1 MRDHPHQRDGFDPRA
16 GRGRGPRVFAPGD
29 LKLLLPALIAEQPCH
44 GYDLIRQ
51 IESLFDG
58 AYTPSPGVIYP
69 TLTFLEES
77 DLIQGDADG
86 GKKRYTI
93 TDAGRL
99 FLSEQQVALDGVRM
113 RIDVS
118 KRSLRGHDRPPEIHE
133 AVHNLLIHRVSHEIK
148 RRRLEVLRVVDITP
162 RMRRITLG
170 GPELAGFVSLGSDDH
185 IKLLFPQNA
194 AEQAALESPTFNIK
208 GDGPQPAMRDYT
220 PRRFDLSIGELD
232 IDFVLHGDG
241 PASTW
246 ADQVQVGQHLYIGG
260 PRGSM
265 IVPDIFDSYLL
276 IGDETALPAIA
287 RRLEELPAGR
297 TVLAVIEIANAAEK
311 QALNSAAN
319 VEVIWV
325 IRGQDDL
332 LETVQK
338 LTLPS
343 GSLYSFVATETK
355 LSRQVRR
362 VLLDT
367 HKVNE
372 EFLKAVGYWRAEGS
386 EEE

>member
-1 MRDHPHQRDGFDPRA
+1 MNTQ
-16 GRGRGPRVFAPGD
+16 
-29 LKLLLPALIAEQPCH
+29 
-44 GYDLIRQ
+44 
-51 IESLFDG
+51 
-58 AYTPSPGVIYP
+58 T
-69 TLTFLEES
+69 
-77 DLIQGDADG
+77 
-86 GKKRYTI
+86 
-93 TDAGRL
+93 
-99 FLSEQQVALDGVRM
+99 
-113 RIDVS
+113 
-118 KRSLRGHDRPPEIHE
+118 
-133 AVHNLLIHRVSHEIK
+133 IHRVTHEIK
-148 RRRLEVLRVVDITP
+148 RRRLQVLRVVDITP
-162 RMRRITLG
+162 RMRRVTLG
-170 GPELAGFVSLGSDDH
+170 GPELAGFISLGSDDH

-194 AEQAALESPTFNIK
+194 QEQAALESPSFSIK

-220 PRRFDLSIGELD
+220 PRRYDLSIGELD

-246 ADQVQVGQHLYIGG
+246 AEQVQVGQHLYIGG

-276 IGDETALPAIA
+276 IGDETAIPAIA

-297 TVLAVIEIANAAEK
+297 KVLAVIEIADAAE
-311 QALNSAAN
+311 QQVLSSAAK

-325 IRGQDDL
+325 LRGQDNL
-332 LETVQK
+332 LDVVRN

-343 GSLYSFVATETK
+343 GTLYSFVATETK

-372 EFLKAVGYWRAEGS
+372 QYLKAVGYWRAEGS

>member
-1 MRDHPHQRDGFDPRA
+1 MN
-16 GRGRGPRVFAPGD
+16 
-29 LKLLLPALIAEQPCH
+29 
-44 GYDLIRQ
+44 
-51 IESLFDG
+51 
-58 AYTPSPGVIYP
+58 TPV
-69 TLTFLEES
+69 
-77 DLIQGDADG
+77 
-86 GKKRYTI
+86 
-93 TDAGRL
+93 
-99 FLSEQQVALDGVRM
+99 
-113 RIDVS
+113 
-118 KRSLRGHDRPPEIHE
+118 
-133 AVHNLLIHRVSHEIK
+133 IHRVTHEIK
-148 RRRLEVLRVVDITP
+148 RRRLDVLRVVDITP

-185 IKLLFPQNA
+185 IKLMFPQNA
-194 AEQAALESPTFNIK
+194 AEQAALQSPTFSIK

-220 PRRFDLSIGELD
+220 PRRFDLSLGELD

-246 ADQVQVGQHLYIGG
+246 AEQAQVGQHLYIGG

-287 RRLEELPAGR
+287 RRLEELPTGR
-297 TVLAVIEIANAAEK
+297 KVLAVIEIADAAEQ
-311 QALNSAAN
+311 QALQSAAEL
-319 VEVIWV
+319 EVIWV
-325 IRGQDDL
+325 LRGQVDL
-332 LETVQK
+332 LDTVRT

-343 GSLYSFVATETK
+343 GALYTFVAMETK

-367 HKVNE
+367 HKVDE
-372 EFLKAVGYWRAEGS
+372 AFLKAVGYWRAEGS

>member
-1 MRDHPHQRDGFDPRA
+1 MN
-16 GRGRGPRVFAPGD
+16 
-29 LKLLLPALIAEQPCH
+29 
-44 GYDLIRQ
+44 
-51 IESLFDG
+51 
-58 AYTPSPGVIYP
+58 TPV
-69 TLTFLEES
+69 
-77 DLIQGDADG
+77 
-86 GKKRYTI
+86 
-93 TDAGRL
+93 
-99 FLSEQQVALDGVRM
+99 
-113 RIDVS
+113 
-118 KRSLRGHDRPPEIHE
+118 
-133 AVHNLLIHRVSHEIK
+133 IHRVTHEVK
-148 RRRLEVLRVVDITP
+148 RRRLDVLRVVDITP

-185 IKLLFPQNA
+185 IKLMFAQNA
-194 AEQAALESPTFNIK
+194 AERAALQSPTFSIK

-220 PRRFDLSIGELD
+220 PRRFDLSLGELD

-246 ADQVQVGQHLYIGG
+246 AEQAQVGQHLYIGG

-297 TVLAVIEIANAAEK
+297 RVLAVIEIADAAEQ
-311 QALNSAAN
+311 QALQSAAE
-319 VEVIWV
+319 VDVIWV
-325 IRGQDDL
+325 LRGQADL
-332 LETVQK
+332 LDTVRT

-343 GSLYSFVATETK
+343 GALYTFVAMETK

-367 HKVNE
+367 HKVDE
-372 EFLKAVGYWRAEGS
+372 AFLKAVGYWRAEGS

>member
-1 MRDHPHQRDGFDPRA
+1 MNTHA
-16 GRGRGPRVFAPGD
+16 
-29 LKLLLPALIAEQPCH
+29 
-44 GYDLIRQ
+44 
-51 IESLFDG
+51 
-58 AYTPSPGVIYP
+58 
-69 TLTFLEES
+69 
-77 DLIQGDADG
+77 
-86 GKKRYTI
+86 
-93 TDAGRL
+93 
-99 FLSEQQVALDGVRM
+99 
-113 RIDVS
+113 
-118 KRSLRGHDRPPEIHE
+118 
-133 AVHNLLIHRVSHEIK
+133 IHRVTHEIK
-148 RRRLEVLRVVDITP
+148 RRRLQVLRVVDITP

-194 AEQAALESPTFNIK
+194 AEQAALQSPTFTVK

-220 PRRFDLSIGELD
+220 PRRFDLDLGELD

-246 ADQVQVGQHLYIGG
+246 AQQAQPGQHLYIGG
-260 PRGSM
+260 PRGSL

-276 IGDETALPAIA
+276 IGDETALPAIG

-297 TVLAVIEIANAAEK
+297 KVLAVIEIADAAEQ
-311 QALNSAAN
+311 QALHSAAE

-325 IRGQDDL
+325 VRGKDDL
-332 LETVQK
+332 LATVQA
-338 LTLPS
+338 LTLP
-343 GSLYSFVATETK
+343 GGTLYSFVATEAK

-372 EFLKAVGYWRAEGS
+372 AFLKAVGYWRAEGS

>member
-1 MRDHPHQRDGFDPRA
+1 MNKP
-16 GRGRGPRVFAPGD
+16 V
-29 LKLLLPALIAEQPCH
+29 
-44 GYDLIRQ
+44 
-51 IESLFDG
+51 
-58 AYTPSPGVIYP
+58 
-69 TLTFLEES
+69 
-77 DLIQGDADG
+77 
-86 GKKRYTI
+86 
-93 TDAGRL
+93 
-99 FLSEQQVALDGVRM
+99 
-113 RIDVS
+113 
-118 KRSLRGHDRPPEIHE
+118 
-133 AVHNLLIHRVSHEIK
+133 IHRVTHEIK
-148 RRRLEVLRVVDITP
+148 RRRLQVLRVVDITP

-185 IKLLFPQNA
+185 IKLMFPQNA
-194 AEQAALESPTFNIK
+194 AEQAALQSPTFSIK

-220 PRRFDLSIGELD
+220 PRRFDLSLGELD
-232 IDFVLHGDG
+232 LDFVLHGDG

-246 ADQVQVGQHLYIGG
+246 AEQAQVGQHLYIGG

-297 TVLAVIEIANAAEK
+297 TVLAVIEIADAAER
-311 QALNSAAN
+311 QTLQSAAE

-325 IRGQDDL
+325 VRGQADL
-332 LETVQK
+332 LDTVRA

-343 GSLYSFVATETK
+343 GALYTFVAMETK

-367 HKVNE
+367 HKVDE
-372 EFLKAVGYWRAEGS
+372 AFLKAVGYWRAEGS